1 MCPVCGFLTLL
12 GRAAVSPPWRGA
24 VGVLLL
30 RNAYGPGARQVPGAA
45 LWHVASCLYPPSA
58 CLCQFASKAD
68 KPLVEIYVADEW
80 IRPEQAV
87 VKYKMAAGFHRSSW
101 DWIGLYR
108 VGAEVLCSA
117 M

>member
-1 MCPVCGFLTLL
+1 MGPVLDKCLGQHCGTWPPAFTHHLL
-12 GRAAVSPPWRGA
+12 VS
-24 VGVLLL
+24 
-30 RNAYGPGARQVPGAA
+30 Y
-45 LWHVASCLYPPSA
+45 
-58 CLCQFASKAD
+58 QFASKAD

-108 VGAEVLCSA
+108 VGAEVLCSV